1 MSKMNIISSILVIKL
16 EFPLFQF
23 KNFNEPFADI
33 LPFKK
38 WAVLLA
44 LSFVVKEKLLLI
56 CALNKINRK
65 KIEKIFDFGF
75 LGLIFLL
82 FKVLTLIDLK

>member
-1 MSKMNIISSILVIKL
+1 MNLISSIFVIKL
-16 EFPLFQF
+16 ELPLFQL
-23 KNFNEPFADI
+23 KNCNEPFVDI

-65 KIEKIFDFGF
+65 KIKKIFDFEF

-82 FKVLTLIDLK
+82 FKVF